1 MNNWFKLLVLVVLLV
16 SCDDQFLENNTD
28 FGYDYFPLEVG
39 AYKTYDVIEVTYNAS
54 GPDTSRYEL
63 KTTISEVVEEDDITY
78 FILRRE
84 RRQDELSDWE
94 ISDVWTLRRDEFT
107 GVAIEENI
115 PLIKMT
121 FPVELDK
128 IWDGNA
134 FNSRNSAE
142 YQYVAPDAASYDDLL
157 DEAEKIQVQIADIPQ
172 NLVNRDQRYEVYA
185 RGIGLVEKNY
195 IVLNYCTANC
205 GSEEVDSGI
214 IIEQKIT
221 AYGQE

>member
-1 MNNWFKLLVLVVLLV
+1 MNNWFKFLIIPFLFG
-16 SCDDQFLENNTD
+16 SCEDQFMGAEIDT
-28 FGYDYFPLEVG
+28 GYDFFPLEIG
-39 AYKTYDVIEVTYNAS
+39 TYKTFDVMEVTYNAQ

-63 KTTISEVVEEDDITY
+63 KTTVTEMVQEEDITY
-78 FILRRE
+78 YIMKRE
-84 RRQDELSDWE
+84 QRSDESSAWE
-94 ISDVWTLRRDEFT
+94 IADIWTQRRDQFN
-107 GVAIEENI
+107 GVVVEENI

-142 YQYVAPDAASYDDLL
+142 YKYVTPNTAIYDEILGG
-157 DEAEKIQVQIADIPQ
+157 AEKIQVQIADIPQ

-214 IIEQKIT
+214 IIEQVLT
-221 AYGQE
+221 AYGEE

>member
-1 MNNWFKLLVLVVLLV
+1 MNNWFKLSVLIVLLV

-39 AYKTYDVIEVTYNAS
+39 AYKTYDVIEVTFNAS
-54 GPDTSRYEL
+54 GPDTSWYEL

-84 RRQDELSDWE
+84 RRQDELSEWE

-121 FPVELDK
+121 FPVELEK

-142 YQYVAPDAASYDDLL
+142 YQYVVPDAASYDDLL
-157 DEAEKIQVQIADIPQ
+157 GEAEKIQVQIADIPQ